1 MMKWNFGQTYKE
13 IRKSKNLSQQE
24 ICGEEISRVA
34 LSKIE
39 NSKAIPNIT
48 HMMFLLDQIDMT
60 VDEFMYICNLYHPSE
75 RQSLLIEANNL
86 LVTPTT
92 EQLKVLITRCSTY
105 LELNDDVP
113 IKNLKDVLEL
123 FLFIRT
129 NGIQRDNLRYQDLVH
144 KIWLPLQERDEW
156 YISDI
161 RLLNAILHY
170 FPVETLEKLSSYI
183 FKNLE
188 KYKNYRNI
196 KNDQKTILENL
207 ATIYLKEGYQSQCET
222 ILLKLLELCKEMKR
236 YDGVAFAKVRLG
248 ICQCNSSLIEQ
259 GKQMLILCEEAR
271 LLDIAETEIERYYTK

>member
-1 MMKWNFGQTYKE
+1 MKWNFGQTYKE

-92 EQLKVLITRCSTY
+92 EQLKVLITRCSAY

-113 IKNLKDVLEL
+113 IKNLKDVLEM

-129 NGIQRDNLRYQDLVH
+129 NGIQRDNLQYQDLVH

-161 RLLNAILHY
+161 RLGNGIAFSHQGQYHIDLFQTNTQFLGN
-170 FPVETLEKLSSYI
+170 FQI
-183 FKNLE
+183 FIFHTYYYN
-188 KYKNYRNI
+188 
-196 KNDQKTILENL
+196 
-207 ATIYLKEGYQSQCET
+207 
-222 ILLKLLELCKEMKR
+222 MK
-236 YDGVAFAKVRLG
+236 
-248 ICQCNSSLIEQ
+248 
-259 GKQMLILCEEAR
+259 
-271 LLDIAETEIERYYTK
+271 